1 MGDRNGAMAL
11 AFGVA
16 AALLRRERTGTGGV
30 VDVSL
35 LATAMW
41 TLSSDVLAT
50 LGGTPPQ
57 PSPGRAALPNPLVS
71 TYKTKDSRHIQLMFL
86 EADRYWADFC
96 RVVEREDLLADER
109 FADLRTRA
117 ENGAV
122 LTAELDA
129 MFAQRT
135 YEEWKT
141 VLGRLDAP
149 WAPVQTV
156 PELVDDPQV
165 AANGYVAD
173 VEADGVTYQLP
184 NVPVQF
190 DGSPAELS
198 RAPEHGEHTETILL
212 ELGYDWDEIS
222 ALRDGGAIA

>member
-16 AALLRRERTGTGGV
+16 AALLRRERTGKGGV

-57 PSPGRAALPNPLVS
+57 PAPGRAAMPNPLVS
-71 TYKTKDSRHIQLMFL
+71 TYRTKDGRHIQLMFL

-96 RVVEREDLLADER
+96 RVIEREDLLADPR
-109 FADLRTRA
+109 YGDLKTRA
-117 ENGAV
+117 ENSPS
-122 LTAELDA
+122 LMAELDA

-141 VLGRLDAP
+141 VLGALDAP
-149 WAPVQTV
+149 WAPVQSVT
-156 PELVDDPQV
+156 ELVDDPQV
-165 AANGYVAD
+165 QRTVTWPTSRRAA
-173 VEADGVTYQLP
+173 
-184 NVPVQF
+184 
-190 DGSPAELS
+190 S
-198 RAPEHGEHTETILL
+198 R
-212 ELGYDWDEIS
+212 IS
-222 ALRDGGAIA
+222 CRTCRCSSTGTRPS